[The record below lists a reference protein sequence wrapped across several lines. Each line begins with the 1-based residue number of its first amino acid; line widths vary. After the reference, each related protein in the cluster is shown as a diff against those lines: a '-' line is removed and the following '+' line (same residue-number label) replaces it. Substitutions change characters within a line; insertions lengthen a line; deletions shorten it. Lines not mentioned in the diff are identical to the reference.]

1 MRKYKNENV
10 LSFSQNFFQNE
21 AKTSISLYSTFFLSL
36 FIPYLHA
43 FLTLNSKNILYISQ
57 TAHNIYKIFTNIY
70 KAYFKYFLNV
80 FFVVLDCIDHKH
92 LL

>member
-1 MRKYKNENV
+1 MRKYKNQNV
-10 LSFSQNFFQNE
+10 LSFSQNFLQNE

-43 FLTLNSKNILYISQ
+43 FLTLNSKHPVSQ